1 VVGGVRIGL
10 DTAGDVR
17 GAFAAITDSVNRL
30 APGSRIDGLLVQQ
43 MLSGGWELIAGVIR
57 DPAFGPLVMFG
68 LGGILVEV
76 LRDVIFR
83 LVPIDRVSARDLL
96 TGIRGAAMLDA
107 VRGSPP
113 VDRKALETILLRLS
127 RLAEDFPEIE
137 EIDITPLLATAEGA
151 VAADGRILLTP
162 PAGEAR

>member
-1 VVGGVRIGL
+1 
-10 DTAGDVR
+10 
-17 GAFAAITDSVNRL
+17 
-30 APGSRIDGLLVQQ
+30 
-43 MLSGGWELIAGVIR
+43 
-57 DPAFGPLVMFG
+57 MFG

-83 LVPIDRVSARDLL
+83 LVPIDRVDARDML

-137 EIDITPLLATAEGA
+137 EIDINPLLATAEGA